1 MPEQGVDVNGE
12 LVPVDTVAAQLRIK
26 IDGIVL
32 NEKMGPGT
40 LGALQND
47 GIHARVREAEALG
60 LDVVRPSEPLQQP
73 GYEEARSVTPLI
85 LKTDASRHDVYGREW
100 FGPISFIVTSKSFDE
115 ALSIVENSIR
125 RHGALTVLVYTT
137 DDEKIKR
144 AEDVLTSAG
153 APVAFNF
160 DSVVWVNQSAAFSD
174 FHGGGRTPAGNATF
188 TDWSFV
194 SVRFNVVG
202 IRHQA

>member
-1 MPEQGVDVNGE
+1 MSRSDVFE
-12 LVPVDTVAAQLRIK
+12 
-26 IDGIVL
+26 
-32 NEKMGPGT
+32 
-40 LGALQND
+40 
-47 GIHARVREAEALG
+47 
-60 LDVVRPSEPLQQP
+60 
-73 GYEEARSVTPLI
+73 
-85 LKTDASRHDVYGREW
+85 REW
-100 FGPISFIVTSKSFDE
+100 FGPISFIVTTKSFDQ
-115 ALSIVENSIR
+115 ALLIVENSVR
-125 RHGALTVLVYTT
+125 KHGALTALVYST
-137 DDEKIKR
+137 DEEKVRR

-160 DSVVWVNQSAAFSD
+160 DSAVWVNQSAAFSD